1 MARQAVL
8 FVLERHAANRLVTN
22 FAVEQVDVPNTKP
35 VRNNVRAKHVGLLV
49 DGAVEGDFSAVLEAN
64 HSRAAM
70 QNLELVVPGKA
81 NGYKNVDVGR
91 GGIYR
96 KVAT

>member
-1 MARQAVL
+1 
-8 FVLERHAANRLVTN
+8 
-22 FAVEQVDVPNTKP
+22 
-35 VRNNVRAKHVGLLV
+35 VRAKHVGILV
-49 DGAVEGDFSAVLEAN
+49 DGAVKGDFRAVLEAN

-91 GGIYR
+91 GGVLPESGN
-96 KVAT
+96 VANKSEEFVALVCSGDVPG